1 MSNSI
6 HTNMGAMIALQN
18 LKRTNTDLAKIQD
31 RISSGLRIATAKDNG
46 AVYNI
51 AQQMRSEH
59 SAYDAVTTGLNRAAS
74 TADVALA
81 AGEKISD
88 LLVQMREKA
97 VAASID
103 NLTASSRAAYNADF
117 ESLRDQINQYVA
129 NAVFDGGN
137 LLDGRND
144 PVIPTLSGVYTFLG
158 NTTGT
163 QTIDLPI
170 TDFRLLDTTTPG
182 PPAPIPPAVATPYDA
197 DQMQIEA
204 TSTLLTAD
212 DAADVRNRIA
222 ASLEFVNAQLGKI
235 GSAAKRIDAHMVFV
249 TTLQDSIKGGIGNL
263 VDADLAVES
272 AKLQATQVR
281 QQLGT
286 QALSIA
292 NSAPQSI
299 LSLFRN

>member
-6 HTNMGAMIALQN
+6 NTNMGAMIALQN
-18 LKRTNTDLAKIQD
+18 LKRTNMDLSDIQG
-31 RISSGLRIATAKDNG
+31 RISTGLRVANAKDNG
-46 AVYNI
+46 AVYNV

-59 SAYDAVTTGLNRAAS
+59 SAYDAVTTGLNRATS

-103 NLTASSRAAYNADF
+103 NLTPASRAAYDADF
-117 ESLRDQINQYVA
+117 KSLRDQINQYA
-129 NAVFDGGN
+129 SAAEFDGAN
-137 LLDGRND
+137 LLNGSND
-144 PVIPTLSGVYTFLG
+144 PVIPNLTGGYTFLA
-158 NTTGT
+158 NTTAT
-163 QTIDLPI
+163 QTITLPI
-170 TDFRLLDTTTPG
+170 TDFRLLDTVT
-182 PPAPIPPAVATPYDA
+182 PAPTVPVPPAVATPYDP
-197 DQMQIEA
+197 DQMQLEL
-204 TSTLLTAD
+204 TSNLSSPD
-212 DAADVRNRIA
+212 DAADSRNRVA
-222 ASLEFVNAQLGKI
+222 ASLEFVNAQLAHI
-235 GSAAKRIDAHMVFV
+235 GSAAKRVETHMSFIVS
-249 TTLQDSIKGGIGNL
+249 LQDSIKGGIGNL

-272 AKLQATQVR
+272 ARLQAAQVR

-292 NSAPQSI
+292 NQAPQSI

>member
-6 HTNMGAMIALQN
+6 HTNMGAMVALQN
-18 LKRTNTDLAKIQD
+18 LKRTNSDLEDIQS
-31 RISSGLRIATAKDNG
+31 RISTGLRVATAKDNG

-97 VAASID
+97 VATSI
-103 NLTASSRAAYNADF
+103 NNISASSRAAYNDDF
-117 ESLRDQINQYVA
+117 QSLRDQVNQYIA

-137 LLDGRND
+137 LLDGSND
-144 PVIPTLSGVYTFLG
+144 PVIPNLTGNYSFLA

-182 PPAPIPPAVATPYDA
+182 PPAPIPPAVATPYA
-197 DQMQIEA
+197 PDQMQIEA
-204 TSTLLTAD
+204 TSSLLTVD

-222 ASLEFVNAQLGKI
+222 ASLEFVNSQLGRI
-235 GSAAKRIDAHMVFV
+235 GSAAKRIDAHMNFV
-249 TTLQDSIKGGIGNL
+249 STLQDSIKGGIGNL

-272 AKLQATQVR
+272 ARLQAAQVR

-286 QALSIA
+286 QSLSIA
-292 NSAPQSI
+292 NQAPQSV

>member
-6 HTNMGAMIALQN
+6 HTNMGAMVALQN
-18 LKRTNTDLAKIQD
+18 LKRTNSDLADIEG
-31 RISSGLRIATAKDNG
+31 RISTGLRVATAKDNG

-103 NLTASSRAAYNADF
+103 NLTASSRNAYNDDF
-117 ESLRDQINQYVA
+117 QSLRDQINQYVSS
-129 NAVFDGGN
+129 AVFDGGN
-137 LLDGRND
+137 LLDGQND
-144 PVIPTLSGVYTFLG
+144 PVIPNLAGSYSFLA

-163 QTIDLPI
+163 QTIQLPI
-170 TDFRLLDTTTPG
+170 SDFRLLDTTTPA
-182 PPAPIPPAVATPYDA
+182 PPIPVPPAVALPYAA

-204 TSTLLTAD
+204 TSTLLTVD
-212 DAADVRNRIA
+212 GAADVRNRIA
-222 ASLEFVNAQLGKI
+222 ASLEFVNSQLGKI
-235 GSAAKRIDAHMVFV
+235 GSAAKRVDAHMTFV
-249 TTLQDSIKGGIGNL
+249 STLQDSIKGGIGNL

-272 AKLQATQVR
+272 ARLQAAQVR

-286 QALSIA
+286 QSLSIA
-292 NSAPQSI
+292 NQAPQSI